1 MMGNMKKSVFI
12 SIFII
17 MAIILINF
25 TSCSNSTISKGAG
38 ANSTASKTQ
47 AVLTTQ
53 NSTSVM
59 LTNTNPA
66 NGDSNVPVNETI
78 TATFTEAMN
87 PSSINTATFILT
99 QGTAPVLGTVSYYG
113 NTAIFTPQSDLS
125 KDTDYSATIDIAV
138 ANMEGQHLQ
147 NDFTWTFTTGSID
160 TVDPYVVGTI
170 PSFTSIFP
178 VDPNN
183 PFASN
188 SNVPVND
195 SITAYFNEAMDPS
208 TINTN
213 TFTLMQGTTSVAGT
227 VKFDGYETAVF
238 TPAAILSP
246 NTAYTATITTG
257 VKCLGGN
264 SIAQNF
270 AWSFTTGLSQT
281 TAPIVVSAVPANG
294 VSGVP
299 LNSSITAKFS
309 EAINPISINVITF
322 TLAEGKTPVDGT
334 VSFDGTNAAVFTP
347 LNNLSSATIYT
358 ATITTGVTDLAG
370 IHMANSYAWTFTTG
384 QVDTIQ
390 PIVVSTNPKNGAT
403 GVPINS
409 AVSITF
415 SEGLNPTTLA
425 FVLKQGNNSI
435 PGTITYDP
443 TFTVVT
449 FTPGIN
455 LSSNTPYTVS
465 VSGWGLDGYSP
476 VSTTYT
482 FTTGP

>member
-1 MMGNMKKSVFI
+1 MKRSISVFLSVFFVAIMVIFTGCSSATTTNTSSTTSSPTI
-12 SIFII
+12 SSSTTIP
-17 MAIILINF
+17 AQNF
-25 TSCSNSTISKGAG
+25 TSPMVTNFSPENGATG
-38 ANSTASKTQ
+38 I
-47 AVLTTQ
+47 
-53 NSTSVM
+53 
-59 LTNTNPA
+59 
-66 NGDSNVPVNETI
+66 PVNQSI
-78 TATFTEAMN
+78 SVTFTLAMN
-87 PSSINTATFILT
+87 PSSINTATFILMH
-99 QGTAPVLGTVSYYG
+99 GVTAVPGTVSYYG
-113 NTAIFTPQSDLS
+113 NTAIFIPQGDLS

-213 TFTLMQGTTSVAGT
+213 TFILMQGTTPLAGT

-270 AWSFTTGLSQT
+270 VWSFTTGLSQT
-281 TAPIVVSAVPANG
+281 TAPIVVSTVPSNG

-309 EAINPISINVITF
+309 EAINPMSINVITF
-322 TLAEGKTPVDGT
+322 TLTEGKTPVAGT

-347 LNNLSSATIYT
+347 LNDLSSTTIYT
-358 ATITTGVTDLAG
+358 ATVTTGVTDLAG
-370 IHMANSYAWTFTTG
+370 IHMDNNYTWTFTTG
-384 QVDTIQ
+384 QLDTIQ
-390 PIVVSTNPKNGAT
+390 PTVVSTNPKNGAV
-403 GVPINS
+403 GVPTNS

-415 SEGLNPTTLA
+415 SKGLNPTTLT
-425 FVLKQGNNSI
+425 FTLKQGNNSI

-455 LSSNTPYTVS
+455 LSSNTPYTAS